1 MNKIKTNIW
10 KNNIR
15 TNLISSRVVIEESNC
30 IQCLLESRLTINKPA
45 IESSFKLQMKN
56 DNIVVHIN
64 SKDINWEIILIQ
76 PNMEYLLL
84 PENADKIMNNID
96 IPEIIIIKTRESIKL
111 IK

>member
-1 MNKIKTNIW
+1 
-10 KNNIR
+10 
-15 TNLISSRVVIEESNC
+15 
-30 IQCLLESRLTINKPA
+30 
-45 IESSFKLQMKN
+45 MKN

-96 IPEIIIIKTRESIKL
+96 RPEIIIIKTRENIRL

>member
-1 MNKIKTNIW
+1 
-10 KNNIR
+10 
-15 TNLISSRVVIEESNC
+15 
-30 IQCLLESRLTINKPA
+30 
-45 IESSFKLQMKN
+45 MKN

-64 SKDINWEIILIQ
+64 SKDINWDIILMQ

>member
-1 MNKIKTNIW
+1 
-10 KNNIR
+10 
-15 TNLISSRVVIEESNC
+15 
-30 IQCLLESRLTINKPA
+30 
-45 IESSFKLQMKN
+45 MKN

-64 SKDINWEIILIQ
+64 SKDINWEVNRIQ

-96 IPEIIIIKTRESIKL
+96 RPEIIIIKTRESIKL

>member
-1 MNKIKTNIW
+1 
-10 KNNIR
+10 
-15 TNLISSRVVIEESNC
+15 
-30 IQCLLESRLTINKPA
+30 
-45 IESSFKLQMKN
+45 MKN

-96 IPEIIIIKTRESIKL
+96 IPEIIRPKNEDIINNI
-111 IK
+111 

>member
-1 MNKIKTNIW
+1 
-10 KNNIR
+10 
-15 TNLISSRVVIEESNC
+15 
-30 IQCLLESRLTINKPA
+30 
-45 IESSFKLQMKN
+45 MKN

-96 IPEIIIIKTRESIKL
+96 IPEIIIIKTRENIRL

>member
-1 MNKIKTNIW
+1 MYWVIK
-10 KNNIR
+10 
-15 TNLISSRVVIEESNC
+15 
-30 IQCLLESRLTINKPA
+30 KPA
-45 IESSFKLQMKN
+45 IEISLKLQIQN

>member
-1 MNKIKTNIW
+1 MAEIKEKRLKIPQKYTLNPIFEQKSYLTN
-10 KNNIR
+10 R

-64 SKDINWEIILIQ
+64 SKDIN
-76 PNMEYLLL
+76 
-84 PENADKIMNNID
+84 
-96 IPEIIIIKTRESIKL
+96 
-111 IK
+111 

>member
-1 MNKIKTNIW
+1 
-10 KNNIR
+10 
-15 TNLISSRVVIEESNC
+15 
-30 IQCLLESRLTINKPA
+30 
-45 IESSFKLQMKN
+45 MKN

-96 IPEIIIIKTRESIKL
+96 IPEIIIIKTRENIKL

>member
-1 MNKIKTNIW
+1 M
-10 KNNIR
+10 KNN
-15 TNLISSRVVIEESNC
+15 
-30 IQCLLESRLTINKPA
+30 
-45 IESSFKLQMKN
+45 
-56 DNIVVHIN
+56 NIVVHIN

-96 IPEIIIIKTRESIKL
+96 KPEIIIIKTRVSIKL

>member
-1 MNKIKTNIW
+1 
-10 KNNIR
+10 
-15 TNLISSRVVIEESNC
+15 
-30 IQCLLESRLTINKPA
+30 
-45 IESSFKLQMKN
+45 MKN

-64 SKDINWEIILIQ
+64 SRGINWEINLIQ

-84 PENADKIMNNID
+84 HDHAHKIINKID

>member
-1 MNKIKTNIW
+1 MI
-10 KNNIR
+10 IR
-15 TNLISSRVVIEESNC
+15 
-30 IQCLLESRLTINKPA
+30 KPA
-45 IESSFKLQMKN
+45 IEISLKLQIQN

>member
-1 MNKIKTNIW
+1 MKENPATE
-10 KNNIR
+10 
-15 TNLISSRVVIEESNC
+15 IS
-30 IQCLLESRLTINKPA
+30 L
-45 IESSFKLQMKN
+45 KLQMKN
-56 DNIVVHIN
+56 DNIVVQIN
-64 SKDINWEIILIQ
+64 SKDINWDTNLIQ

>member
-1 MNKIKTNIW
+1 
-10 KNNIR
+10 
-15 TNLISSRVVIEESNC
+15 
-30 IQCLLESRLTINKPA
+30 
-45 IESSFKLQMKN
+45 MKN

-96 IPEIIIIKTRESIKL
+96 KPEIIIIKTRVSIKL
-111 IK
+111 INIERIF